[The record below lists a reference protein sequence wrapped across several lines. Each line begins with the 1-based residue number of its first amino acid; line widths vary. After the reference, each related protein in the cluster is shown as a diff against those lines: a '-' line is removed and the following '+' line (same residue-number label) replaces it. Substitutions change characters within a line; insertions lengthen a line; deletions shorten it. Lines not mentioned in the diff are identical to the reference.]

1 MTITRVGTSAKYAN
15 GWDAAF
21 SKGKK
26 SKATAA
32 ASKKKAPGKKAKKGK
47 K

>member
-26 SKATAA
+26 SKGTA
-32 ASKKKAPGKKAKKGK
+32 ASKKKAPAKKAKKGRK
-47 K
+47 

>member
-1 MTITRVGTSAKYAN
+1 MTITRVGTSAKYAS

-21 SKGKK
+21 SGGKAKK
-26 SKATAA
+26 SAA
-32 ASKKKAPGKKAKKGK
+32 VSKKKAPGKKAKKSK

>member
-32 ASKKKAPGKKAKKGK
+32 SKKKAPGKKAKKGK

>member
-26 SKATAA
+26 SKAVT
-32 ASKKKAPGKKAKKGK
+32 ASKKKAPVKKAKKGK

>member
-21 SKGKK
+21 KGGKSAKK
-26 SKATAA
+26 TAA
-32 ASKKKAPGKKAKKGK
+32 VSKKKAAGKKAKKSK

>member
-26 SKATAA
+26 SKAAT
-32 ASKKKAPGKKAKKGK
+32 ASKKKAPAKKVKKGK